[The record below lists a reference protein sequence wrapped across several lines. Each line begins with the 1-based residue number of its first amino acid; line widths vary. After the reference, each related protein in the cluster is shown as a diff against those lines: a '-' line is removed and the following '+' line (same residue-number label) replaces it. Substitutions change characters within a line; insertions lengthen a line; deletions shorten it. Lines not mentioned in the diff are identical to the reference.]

1 MANDI
6 EKKGKATRF
15 QTGKE
20 QVEIAKK
27 GGLASGK
34 ARREKANLRKAC
46 EMLLEMDIKG
56 KDGTMKSGAEAIAIA
71 QLQKALKGD
80 AKAFEVLRDTAGQKP
95 VERIMVAE
103 VEQSVIDEVERAI
116 LDDDETTSD

>member
-1 MANDI
+1 MANNAKNLI
-6 EKKGKATRF
+6 PNSERTPQELKEMTSKGGKA
-15 QTGKE
+15 
-20 QVEIAKK
+20 
-27 GGLASGK
+27 SGE
-34 ARREKANLRKAC
+34 ARRLKRDLRRAC
-46 EMLLEMDIKG
+46 ETLLEMDIKG
-56 KDGTMKSGAEAIAIA
+56 KDGTIKTGAEAIAIA

-80 AKAFEVLRDTAGQKP
+80 AKAFEMLRDTAGQKP